1 MRDEHRIDPMYGE
14 AKRALVRIGAPAV
27 PALIDSVKDR
37 DSHMSDIAISA
48 LGEIKDPRAVA
59 VLLGVVSMA
68 HNNSVVFGHLGDA
81 LNALD
86 AIGDPGSIQPL
97 IAQLNRPPDDG
108 RVRISMGLA
117 GFGAPAI
124 DPLIAALSSRDA
136 NVRQGAADALG
147 RASEYKLT
155 RDPRAIAVLNAAM
168 AARNREIVSAAYY
181 YFAQRREPGDE
192 DFLIRLLMEAGER
205 EGFSMASYCLNFG
218 SPPLRAAAERWA
230 HAHGVR
236 INIIQE

>member
-1 MRDEHRIDPMYGE
+1 
-14 AKRALVRIGAPAV
+14 
-27 PALIDSVKDR
+27 
-37 DSHMSDIAISA
+37 
-48 LGEIKDPRAVA
+48 
-59 VLLGVVSMA
+59 MA
-68 HNNSVVFGHLGDA
+68 HNNSVVFGHLGD
-81 LNALD
+81 ALD

-97 IAQLNRPPDDG
+97 IAQLNGLPDDG

-147 RASEYKLT
+147 RASDYKLT

-205 EGFSMASYCLNFG
+205 EGFSMASYCPQFAAAHRSERRQSGGRMPTVSASTSFRNEFIRRGQDRL
-218 SPPLRAAAERWA
+218 LRAVSACGTGADCDAEDPLLCRA
-230 HAHGVR
+230 
-236 INIIQE
+236 NIIWWRPIDACGRQPYAVL